1 MGTMLLWLGVA
12 GVLLTPGPTNTLLL
26 VGGATRGFRA
36 ALPLLVAESCA
47 YVISIS
53 ALAVVIGPIAAASPA
68 INWTLRIAA
77 GLYLAYL
84 AQRLWRAFPIE
95 GGPVQDATPQTVRL
109 RHVFT
114 TTLVNPKGV
123 IFAIGF
129 APHVDSLVAFLAG
142 FVAVCMTTASGW
154 IFLGAVLGR
163 NAAQRSSARWVQR
176 GGACVLVAFGLL
188 LVIGPILR

>member
-26 VGGATRGFRA
+26 VGGATRGFKP

-53 ALAVVIGPIAAASPA
+53 VLAVVIGPIAAASPA
-68 INWTLRIAA
+68 INWTLRVVA

-84 AQRLWRAFPIE
+84 AQRLWRAL
-95 GGPVQDATPQTVRL
+95 PVEHATPQTVRL

-154 IFLGAVLGR
+154 VFLGTVLGR
-163 NAAQRSSARWVQR
+163 NAAQGSSARWVQR

>member
-26 VGGATRGFRA
+26 VGGATRGFKA

-53 ALAVVIGPIAAASPA
+53 VLALVIGPIAAASPA

-84 AQRLWRAFPIE
+84 AQRLWRAL
-95 GGPVQDATPQTVRL
+95 PVQDGTPQTVRL

-142 FVAVCMTTASGW
+142 FVAVCMATASGW

-188 LVIGPILR
+188 LVIGPILGQ